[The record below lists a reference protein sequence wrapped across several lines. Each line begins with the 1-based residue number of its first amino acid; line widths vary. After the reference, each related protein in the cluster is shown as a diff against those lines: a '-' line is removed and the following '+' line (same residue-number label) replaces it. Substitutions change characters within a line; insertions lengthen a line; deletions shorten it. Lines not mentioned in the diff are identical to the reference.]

1 MRSFLKLTLAFFAAF
16 VAAALALSLAAVFA
30 AGVVLA
36 GVEPEVPAG
45 CILSVDLSAPVGER
59 GGLPSPREILQDE
72 ARYPLPGHEI
82 AAALR
87 HAATD
92 RRVEGVLLTGGV
104 SGSTS
109 ALVLARKALTE
120 LRAAGKP
127 VLAYYGSPDEK
138 ALWFGTAADELWME
152 PLGMVTLDGLA
163 VEILYLGD
171 ALERHGV
178 EVQYTRVGEYKSA
191 VEPYVL
197 GRMSAENREQIGAFL
212 ADLQRTLY
220 GEIAAARGIDPARL
234 ESMAG
239 EEGWLTAEQALAAG
253 LVTGSVPR
261 SELLGRL
268 RAIAGVGAG
277 EELPE
282 VSLRDYARAL
292 RADEPAGRGIQ
303 VLVAEGEIVDGT
315 DPSEIGALDLAQALR
330 AAREDDEVAAVVL
343 RVDSPG
349 GSPTASDTIRSE
361 VLALGAAGKPVV
373 VSMGSLAA
381 SGGYWISAG
390 AEAIVAQPETLTGSI
405 GVYGV
410 FPNVERLGERLG
422 LRAEVVR
429 TAPLAG
435 VESPL
440 RRRDEAQMTRLQ
452 AAAERIYARFV
463 ALVAEGRRLSEERVR
478 ALAAGRVWS
487 GLRAHELGLV
497 DELGDLDHAIAL
509 AREKAGLGR
518 GAPVRFARE
527 PESPL
532 EELLE
537 ELLDPG
543 AVPFARAPLAGAPAG
558 VRATLD
564 GLRLLAGEGSV
575 RVRLPF
581 DLVLR

>member
-1 MRSFLKLTLAFFAAF
+1 
-16 VAAALALSLAAVFA
+16 
-30 AGVVLA
+30 
-36 GVEPEVPAG
+36 
-45 CILSVDLSAPVGER
+45 
-59 GGLPSPREILQDE
+59 
-72 ARYPLPGHEI
+72 
-82 AAALR
+82 
-87 HAATD
+87 
-92 RRVEGVLLTGGV
+92 
-104 SGSTS
+104 
-109 ALVLARKALTE
+109 
-120 LRAAGKP
+120 
-127 VLAYYGSPDEK
+127 
-138 ALWFGTAADELWME
+138 
-152 PLGMVTLDGLA
+152 
-163 VEILYLGD
+163 
-171 ALERHGV
+171 
-178 EVQYTRVGEYKSA
+178 
-191 VEPYVL
+191 
-197 GRMSAENREQIGAFL
+197 
-212 ADLQRTLY
+212 
-220 GEIAAARGIDPARL
+220 
-234 ESMAG
+234 
-239 EEGWLTAEQALAAG
+239 
-253 LVTGSVPR
+253 
-261 SELLGRL
+261 
-268 RAIAGVGAG
+268 
-277 EELPE
+277 
-282 VSLRDYARAL
+282 
-292 RADEPAGRGIQ
+292 
-303 VLVAEGEIVDGT
+303 
-315 DPSEIGALDLAQALR
+315 
-330 AAREDDEVAAVVL
+330 
-343 RVDSPG
+343 
-349 GSPTASDTIRSE
+349 
-361 VLALGAAGKPVV
+361 
-373 VSMGSLAA
+373 
-381 SGGYWISAG
+381 
-390 AEAIVAQPETLTGSI
+390 LTGSI